1 MNYVYVG
8 EIVNT
13 HGLKGEV
20 RIISNFKQKDIV
32 FIPNM
37 PVYIG
42 NNKEKEIISSYRIHK
57 QFDMITFENI
67 RHIED
72 VLKYKG
78 KSLYINRADLK
89 YDGYLNEDLIGLKV
103 YQNNKL
109 IGTIIDILTTNAHE
123 ILVISGKKKYMVPN
137 IDEFILNVDI
147 NNKHID
153 IKYMKGLID
162 EN

>member
-1 MNYVYVG
+1 MNYVYIG

-20 RIISNFKQKDIV
+20 RIISSFKQKDLV
-32 FIPNM
+32 FVSDM

-42 NNKEKEIISSYRIHK
+42 ANKDKEIISSYRKHK
-57 QFDMITFENI
+57 NYDMITFVNI

-89 YDGYLNEDLIGLKV
+89 YDGYLNEDLIKMAV

-109 IGTIIDILTTNAHE
+109 IGHVKEILTTNAHE
-123 ILVISGKKKYMVPN
+123 ILVIDGKKRYMVPN
-137 IDEFILNVDI
+137 IEEFILNVDLD
-147 NNKHID
+147 KKRID

>member
-1 MNYVYVG
+1 MDYVYIG

-20 RIISNFKQKDIV
+20 KVISNFKQKDLV

-42 NNKEKEIISSYRIHK
+42 NNKDMETIISYRPHQK
-57 QFDMITFENI
+57 FDMISFVNI
-67 RHIED
+67 KHIED

-78 KSLYINRADLK
+78 KSLYIKRSDLK
-89 YDGYLNEDLIGLKV
+89 YDGYLNEDLIGLNV
-103 YQNNKL
+103 YQNDKL
-109 IGTIIDILTTNAHE
+109 IGSVKEILTTNAHE
-123 ILVISGKKKYMVPN
+123 ILVIIGKKKYMVPN
-137 IDEFILNVDI
+137 ISEFILNVDLK
-147 NNKHID
+147 NNRID

>member
-1 MNYVYVG
+1 MNYIYIG
-8 EIVNT
+8 DIVNT

-20 RIISNFKQKDIV
+20 RIISNFKQKDLV
-32 FIPNM
+32 FVPDM

-42 NNKEKEIISSYRIHK
+42 KNKDMEKIASYRVHK
-57 QFDMITFENI
+57 QFDMVTFIGI
-67 RHIED
+67 RHIDD

-78 KSLYINRADLK
+78 KSLYINRDDLK
-89 YDGYLNEDLIGLKV
+89 YDGYLNEDLIGLDV

-109 IGTIIDILTTNAHE
+109 IGKVSDILLTNAHE
-123 ILVISGKKKYMVPN
+123 ILVISGKSKYMVPN
-137 IDEFILNVDI
+137 IDEFILNVDL
-147 NNKHID
+147 KSKRID